1 MGIARAISVA
11 GLLVV
16 FFIEASAIPLQMR
29 GETSGLNEAVYT
41 EPELMEALARSYGAI
56 GGARESPMRDSRINR
71 QSRQGL
77 DSLSGATFGE
87 SKRFDP
93 RRKPELSNLSQ
104 MELYNGAIKRN
115 IDEIDRAGFDSF
127 SKRNFD
133 EIDRAGWD
141 SFVKRRFVDA
151 YLASRQH

>member
-56 GGARESPMRDSRINR
+56 E
-71 QSRQGL
+71 
-77 DSLSGATFGE
+77 
-87 SKRFDP
+87 
-93 RRKPELSNLSQ
+93 
-104 MELYNGAIKRN
+104 
-115 IDEIDRAGFDSF
+115 
-127 SKRNFD
+127 
-133 EIDRAGWD
+133 W
-141 SFVKRRFVDA
+141 
-151 YLASRQH
+151 ASRNERSEIPTLEQRNLDHIGGGNLLRRSLAITPENPKPKIAYSILTRGPYGEMISY